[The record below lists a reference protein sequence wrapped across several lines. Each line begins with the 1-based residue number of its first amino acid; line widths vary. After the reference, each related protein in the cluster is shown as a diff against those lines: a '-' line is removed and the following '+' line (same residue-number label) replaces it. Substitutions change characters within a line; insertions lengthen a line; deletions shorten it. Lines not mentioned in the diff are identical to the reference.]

1 MLVEKEEHAHLAR
14 LRYASAARLAPRGA
28 AFGFL
33 PAERESRTHRTH
45 RAAAPPPPPL
55 KRNET
60 RVSRAPRPPARY
72 LSTLP
77 TVAAALEVFAEE
89 LVGKEKARK
98 KAIEEAKQRSI
109 ELAAKRAAD
118 EERLRL
124 EEKKRKEKEKAQR
137 KMRDDI
143 GVFEN
148 KLRAWKKEL
157 AEPDKPFKF
166 SETGYKKS
174 MDVLQ
179 NLLDEHRQE
188 MNRAKHMRSVATQH
202 EVEGEMKKPEGL
214 LGEIETMLSQY
225 TMLWTYDKDLAEYI
239 AQSRDTQWSELNV
252 EELEEGAKGLAMK
265 IKKCHKSVK
274 TTDAFVVLDKTAK
287 NFYNS
292 CPLVTSLHS
301 QAMRE
306 RHWDELIT
314 ATGVDIESPLQNA
327 MLTLDEILSLELHL
341 PARAVIVEEMT
352 RQGASRRRSR
362 RRRSPRSRRR
372 GRHRLRHGP
381 VRQGPGAC
389 RCSRWARRTS
399 SSSRR
404 TCSRCRRM
412 VARATSTSSRRS
424 IEWQKALVTA
434 SDVSHDPL
442 GAPAHVVVP
451 RAALH
456 RLGRGQARAARGRP
470 SASPAIDSRGA
481 RDAQGARGTTK
492 NVKDASQRE
501 GLLKRL
507 EASAQ
512 EQELCKKSLT
522 DFLDAKRRQFARF
535 YFTSEADLL
544 DILSNGSNPHLIMK
558 HVDKVMLATAGLTL
572 TDEDPVSM
580 AEKRPSAV
588 NYISGVGKECANF
601 DKPVPLLGKVE
612 IYLEDILREQ
622 KNALDSN
629 AKASYKRYMTQVD
642 QAKIGAGRGDW
653 LLDVSTQ
660 TGKADASDAA
670 QIVLLVAAVTYVQEA
685 TKAMV
690 EIKGGDKDGM
700 TKHYTRVA
708 EQLKELVLLTKGEL
722 TKVARTKVM
731 CMITLDAHS
740 RDIIDKLIR
749 QDAAYVESFQWKSQ
763 IKQQPPR
770 DEKTFKESTQIE
782 VRSHRIAHG
791 RTHAHTHPTVA
802 AASWLPRPPAP
813 PSPCSRASPLQ
824 HRHRHS
830 DDCL

>member
-1 MLVEKEEHAHLAR
+1 M
-14 LRYASAARLAPRGA
+14 
-28 AFGFL
+28 
-33 PAERESRTHRTH
+33 
-45 RAAAPPPPPL
+45 
-55 KRNET
+55 
-60 RVSRAPRPPARY
+60 
-72 LSTLP
+72 
-77 TVAAALEVFAEE
+77 FAEE

-109 ELAAKRAAD
+109 ELAAKRAAE
-118 EERLRL
+118 EERLRV

-225 TMLWTYDKDLAEYI
+225 TMLWTYDKDLSEYI

-265 IKKCHKSVK
+265 IKKCHKTVK
-274 TTDAFVVLDKTAK
+274 ATDAFAVLDKTAK

-341 PARAVIVEEMT
+341 PARAVIVEEVTDKAVKEAKQEVQLAALEKTWVAINFVTNPYDKDPSVPLLKMGEEDFE
-352 RQGASRRRSR
+352 QLEADLLSLQSM
-362 RRRSPRSRRR
+362 
-372 GRHRLRHGP
+372 
-381 VRQGPGAC
+381 V
-389 RCSRWARRTS
+389 
-399 SSSRR
+399 SSRYEHFKPK
-404 TCSRCRRM
+404 
-412 VARATSTSSRRS
+412 S
-424 IEWQKALVTA
+424 IQWQKELVTA
-434 SDVSHDPL
+434 SEVITILSELQRMWSYLEPL
-442 GAPAHVVVP
+442 FIGSDEVKRELPDTAKDFA
-451 RAALH
+451 
-456 RLGRGQARAARGRP
+456 
-470 SASPAIDSRGA
+470 AIDAEVRSLLKEA
-481 RDAQGARGTTK
+481 AATA
-492 NVKDASQRE
+492 NVKDASNKE
-501 GLLKRL
+501 GLLKSL
-507 EASAQ
+507 EDITVK
-512 EQELCKKSLT
+512 QELCKKRLN
-522 DFLDAKRRQFARF
+522 DFLDSKRQQFARF
-535 YFTSEADLL
+535 YFVSEADLL

-660 TGKADASDAA
+660 SGKSDASDAA

-770 DEKTFKESTQIE
+770 DEKNFKESTQIE